1 MFEEQEI
8 ICIKKEELLKW
19 ICRAFDEG
27 YRLVQIGCTK
37 GEMYQMDYTFDRAY
51 KFLDLRVNISI
62 DDAQLPSITGI
73 YACAFTYENE
83 IHDLFGIRINGI
95 NVNYNGNFYRIAVKS
110 PFNTPVTPP
119 GKE

>member
-8 ICIKKEELLKW
+8 ICIEKEELQDK
-19 ICRAFDEG
+19 IRRTFDEG

-37 GEMYQMDYTFDRAY
+37 DEMFQIDYTFDKQY
-51 KFLDLRVNISI
+51 KFLDLRVNIPVS
-62 DDAQLPSITGI
+62 DARLSSITGI

-83 IHDLFGIRINGI
+83 IHDLFGIKIEGI
-95 NVNYNGNFYRIAVKS
+95 KIDYKGNFYRLAVKA
-110 PFNTPVTPP
+110 PFSIQGTPP